1 MTQVISDII
10 GLDGYK
16 LFEPNIS
23 ILEQQELQSAAQA
36 AQSSLQGEQEAS
48 NVIAEEGL

>member
-16 LFEPNIS
+16 LFEPNVS
-23 ILEQQELQSAAQA
+23 IKEQQELQSVAQQ
-36 AQSSLQGEQEAS
+36 AQSALQGEQAAT
-48 NVIAEEGL
+48 NIIAEEGL